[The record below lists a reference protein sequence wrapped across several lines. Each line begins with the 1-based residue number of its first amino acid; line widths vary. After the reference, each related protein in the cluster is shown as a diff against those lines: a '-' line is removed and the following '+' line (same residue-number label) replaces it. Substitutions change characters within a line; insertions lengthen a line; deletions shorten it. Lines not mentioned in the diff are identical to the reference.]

1 MLFLSLIK
9 RAKPKHISFLNN
21 NYIKIVFCLIPFIV
35 CTSTAF
41 NFKII
46 QQSVLFIL
54 WIADINAS
62 KDIEIRLQN
71 IFHRIKHKDNGYL
84 YCHYRKSN
92 DWSISFHLLHLLL
105 IAIPDCFDYK
115 WFPPPLFIIYGRSFS
130 FFWDWQLRFIPS
142 IWALISYTFSFLIS
156 FR

>member
-84 YCHYRKSN
+84 YCHHRISN
-92 DWSISFHLLHLLL
+92 IKVFLFIFCIFCLLL
-105 IAIPDCFDYK
+105 FLIVLITNGFRLRYLLFMVDLLVFSGTGN
-115 WFPPPLFIIYGRSFS
+115 FGLFPLFGH
-130 FFWDWQLRFIPS
+130 W
-142 IWALISYTFSFLIS
+142 
-156 FR
+156 FRTLFHF